1 MKKITSMKLDI
12 VKCNQQIWDYSMHA
26 TQNLKIRQAWITD
39 DPKKNDRYKLE
50 IFPRIL

>member
-12 VKCNQQIWDYSMHA
+12 VKCNQQIRDYSMHA
-26 TQNLKIRQAWITD
+26 TRNLIRQAWITD

-50 IFPRIL
+50 IFPQIL